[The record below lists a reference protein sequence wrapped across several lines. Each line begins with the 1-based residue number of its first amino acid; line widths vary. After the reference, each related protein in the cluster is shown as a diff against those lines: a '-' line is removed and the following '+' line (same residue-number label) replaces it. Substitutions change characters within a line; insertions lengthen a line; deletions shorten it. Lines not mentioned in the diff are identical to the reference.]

1 MVDMGYLEKI
11 VVDLYNVKEIDI
23 FPEGT
28 QWKDSVKHYKTLLKT
43 ELNNDVELID
53 ECVDVL
59 HDCILENFGKPKKIA
74 AVPEASTTIAD
85 VMYERQ
91 GVPNVRYRCEYQKYM
106 DVAEFLGKKGMLK
119 AAKEV
124 RSLSDPKV
132 AKTKL
137 HGNGSPLIGIIEKY
151 DRMVIIDNVTSSGK
165 SIIEAL
171 DIYNNSAKVYDESLE
186 LGENFFIEE
195 AAVFIVNDPAAV
207 EVLENAGICVCYPLT
222 SKSVME
228 ILWDNQE
235 DIIPERR
242 QLLID
247 NYNILEKEVS
257 IWDSF

>member
-11 VVDLYNVKEIDI
+11 VVGLYNVKEIDI

-28 QWKDSVKHYKTLLKT
+28 QWKDSVKHYKTLLKA
-43 ELNNDVELID
+43 EINNDVELID

-74 AVPEASTTIAD
+74 AVPEASTTIVD
-85 VMYERQ
+85 VMYERH

-106 DVAEFLGKKGMLK
+106 DVAEFLKNEGMLK
-119 AAKEV
+119 ASEEV
-124 RSLSDPKV
+124 MSLSDPKI
-132 AKTKL
+132 AKIKL
-137 HGNGSPLIGIIEKY
+137 HGNGSPLIGTIGKY
-151 DRMVIIDNVTSSGK
+151 DKIIIIDNVVSSGK

-171 DIYNNSAKVYDESLE
+171 EIYNNSAKVYDESLE
-186 LGENFFIEE
+186 LGENFFIDE
-195 AAVFIVNDPAAV
+195 AVVFIVNDPLAV
-207 EVLENAGICVCYPLT
+207 EVLENAGVDLRYPLT
-222 SKSVME
+222 SKSIIE
-228 ILWDNQE
+228 ILWDKQD

-257 IWDSF
+257 AWDSF

>member
-1 MVDMGYLEKI
+1 MVDMGYLKEI

-53 ECVDVL
+53 KCVDVL
-59 HDCILENFGKPKKIA
+59 HDCILENFDRPRKIA
-74 AVPEASTTIAD
+74 AVPEASTTIVD
-85 VMYERQ
+85 VMYERH
-91 GVPNVRYRCEYQKYM
+91 GIPNVRYRCEYQKYI
-106 DVAEFLGKKGMLK
+106 DVAEFLEEKNMLE
-119 AAKEV
+119 AAAEV
-124 RSLSDPKV
+124 RSLSNPEV
-132 AKTKL
+132 AKIKL
-137 HGNGSPLIGIIEKY
+137 HGNGSPLIGTIEKY
-151 DRMVIIDNVTSSGK
+151 DRMVIVDNVTSSGK

-171 DIYNNSAKVYDESLE
+171 DIYNDSAKVYDESLE

-195 AAVFIVNDPAAV
+195 AAVFIVNDPAAIEALEKA
-207 EVLENAGICVCYPLT
+207 EVSVCYPLT
-222 SKSVME
+222 SQDVIN

-247 NYNILEKEVS
+247 NYNILEEEVS
-257 IWDSF
+257 VWDSF

>member
-1 MVDMGYLEKI
+1 MVDMGYLKEI
-11 VVDLYNVKEIDI
+11 IVDLYTVKEIDI

-53 ECVDVL
+53 KCVDVL
-59 HDCILENFGKPKKIA
+59 YDCIFENFGKPRKIA

-85 VMYERQ
+85 VMYERH

-106 DVAEFLGKKGMLK
+106 DVAKFLEEEGMLK
-119 AAKEV
+119 ASEEV
-124 RSLSDPKV
+124 RSLSNPKI

-137 HGNGSPLIGIIEKY
+137 HGNGSPLIGTIEKY
-151 DRMVIIDNVTSSGK
+151 DRMVIVDNVTSSGK

-207 EVLENAGICVCYPLT
+207 EVLENADVSVCYPLT
-222 SKSVME
+222 SKSAID

-247 NYNILEKEVS
+247 NHKILEEEVS
-257 IWDSF
+257 VWDSF